1 MKITSLNT
9 ENISNATIYK
19 LSETYIFPNSDPIL
33 QKGFYTENFLK
44 SILKESFD
52 FVLKCTNFKDFITEV
67 SLKEAKKTRQIE
79 TPEDNLA
86 VETPEQ
92 DLQIETPEDKVE
104 IETPEDNLV
113 VETPEQ
119 DLQIETPEDKVEI
132 ETPEDNL
139 VVETKEINSNKKNRN
154 K

>member
-1 MKITSLNT
+1 MKINSLDT
-9 ENISNATIYK
+9 ENTSNATIYK
-19 LSETYIFPNSDPIL
+19 LSQTYIFPNSDPIL

-44 SILKESFD
+44 SILKESFE
-52 FVLKCTNFKDFITEV
+52 FALKCTNFKDFITEV
-67 SLKEAKKTRQIE
+67 SLQEAKKTRQ
-79 TPEDNLA
+79 
-86 VETPEQ
+86 
-92 DLQIETPEDKVE
+92 

-119 DLQIETPEDKVEI
+119 DLEIETPEQDLEI

-139 VVETKEINSNKKNRN
+139 VVETKEISSNKKNRN

>member
-1 MKITSLNT
+1 MKINSLDT
-9 ENISNATIYK
+9 ENTSNATIYK
-19 LSETYIFPNSDPIL
+19 LSQTYIFPNSDPIL

-44 SILKESFD
+44 SILKESFE
-52 FVLKCTNFKDFITEV
+52 FALKCTNFKDFITEV
-67 SLKEAKKTRQIE
+67 SLDEARKTRQ
-79 TPEDNLA
+79 
-86 VETPEQ
+86 
-92 DLQIETPEDKVE
+92 

-139 VVETKEINSNKKNRN
+139 VVETKKISSNKKNRN

>member
-1 MKITSLNT
+1 MKINSLDT

-19 LSETYIFPNSDPIL
+19 LSQAYIFPNNDPIL

-44 SILKESFD
+44 SILKESFE
-52 FVLKCTNFKDFITEV
+52 FAIKCTNFKDFITEV
-67 SLKEAKKTRQIE
+67 SLSEARKTRQIE
-79 TPEDNLA
+79 TPEDNL
-86 VETPEQ
+86 V
-92 DLQIETPEDKVE
+92 IETPEDEIK

-113 VETPEQ
+113 
-119 DLQIETPEDKVEI
+119 IETPEDEIKI

-139 VVETKEINSNKKNRN
+139 VIETPEDKLVVEKNEIKSKNKKN

>member
-1 MKITSLNT
+1 MQN
-9 ENISNATIYK
+9 YK
-19 LSETYIFPNSDPIL
+19 LLQDYSENGITLKKGKYSKSHLVSLYGSEDKFNFCL
-33 QKGFYTENFLK
+33 Q
-44 SILKESFD
+44 
-52 FVLKCTNFKDFITEV
+52 CT
-67 SLKEAKKTRQIE
+67 SLKEV
-79 TPEDNLA
+79 LH
-86 VETPEQ
+86 
-92 DLQIETPEDKVE
+92 

-139 VVETKEINSNKKNRN
+139 VVETKKINSNKKNRN

>member
-1 MKITSLNT
+1 MKINSLDT
-9 ENISNATIYK
+9 ENTSNATIYK
-19 LSETYIFPNSDPIL
+19 LSQTYIFPNSDPIL

-44 SILKESFD
+44 SILKESFE
-52 FVLKCTNFKDFITEV
+52 FALKCTNFKDFITEV
-67 SLKEAKKTRQIE
+67 SLDEARKTRQ
-79 TPEDNLA
+79 
-86 VETPEQ
+86 
-92 DLQIETPEDKVE
+92 

-139 VVETKEINSNKKNRN
+139 VVETKEISSNKKNRN

>member
-1 MKITSLNT
+1 MKITSLDT

-44 SILKESFD
+44 SILKESFE

-67 SLKEAKKTRQIE
+67 SLEEARKTR
-79 TPEDNLA
+79 
-86 VETPEQ
+86 
-92 DLQIETPEDKVE
+92 QIETPEDKVE

-113 VETPEQ
+113 AETPEE

-139 VVETKEINSNKKNRN
+139 VVETKKINSNKKNRN

>member
-1 MKITSLNT
+1 MKINSLDT
-9 ENISNATIYK
+9 ENTSNATIYK

-44 SILKESFD
+44 SILKESFE

-67 SLKEAKKTRQIE
+67 SLEEARKTR
-79 TPEDNLA
+79 
-86 VETPEQ
+86 
-92 DLQIETPEDKVE
+92 QIETPEDKVE

-113 VETPEQ
+113 AETPEE

-139 VVETKEINSNKKNRN
+139 VVETKKINSNKKNRN